1 MRTDFPMKKILS
13 INPKPMIHTYT
24 HHGYFHS
31 VISAPDKIVTDNDTV
46 TKFSVTDFN
55 SNEWHSEIQKVHYK
69 QEEDQFY
76 IYANK
81 WNLDMNLTF
90 WRPCHIYDS
99 IEITIQKQKYTYVWG
114 SVSIYLTKKNANMLN
129 MGEHDLRI
137 GNFSKDGVFY
147 LLQNEDHKT
156 IHKTGLNNTLKLVRN
171 NMEVYMEFKE
181 GETNTRVN
189 LLESLDQDEYM
200 IGFAATF
207 ECNSFYE
214 WTFSNYINVF
224 SKFDQSIPFDF
235 LCNTSKDWN
244 FHSSD
249 YFIDYQCE
257 SIEEI
262 KQFGYSEL
270 DFVKCMIMLGRYVE
284 VDINDNLNYGIPD
297 DNGPFFHHNF
307 IYGFDDDKACIH
319 LFYVTF
325 GRIVVSCLSYDDFE
339 SSRNRLSDRKYYV
352 YKYNPGYEG
361 YPLNLI
367 RVLHLFQEFRTSVN
381 ISSYECVHGSGYSF
395 GLNCYRELL
404 SEKGFNTLLDDIR
417 ISHLMYERAV
427 CNKNRLEYLIEK
439 YGLDESKT
447 KSLSENIHIECEKI
461 MILRNAILKKHFG
474 GIIDINN
481 LREMLISIVS
491 LEECITDEIIVVIE
505 NMIKEGCI

>member
-1 MRTDFPMKKILS
+1 M
-13 INPKPMIHTYT
+13 
-24 HHGYFHS
+24 
-31 VISAPDKIVTDNDTV
+31 
-46 TKFSVTDFN
+46 
-55 SNEWHSEIQKVHYK
+55 
-69 QEEDQFY
+69 
-76 IYANK
+76 
-81 WNLDMNLTF
+81 
-90 WRPCHIYDS
+90 
-99 IEITIQKQKYTYVWG
+99 
-114 SVSIYLTKKNANMLN
+114 
-129 MGEHDLRI
+129 
-137 GNFSKDGVFY
+137 
-147 LLQNEDHKT
+147 
-156 IHKTGLNNTLKLVRN
+156 
-171 NMEVYMEFKE
+171 
-181 GETNTRVN
+181 
-189 LLESLDQDEYM
+189 
-200 IGFAATF
+200 
-207 ECNSFYE
+207 
-214 WTFSNYINVF
+214 
-224 SKFDQSIPFDF
+224 
-235 LCNTSKDWN
+235 
-244 FHSSD
+244 
-249 YFIDYQCE
+249 
-257 SIEEI
+257 
-262 KQFGYSEL
+262 
-270 DFVKCMIMLGRYVE
+270 
-284 VDINDNLNYGIPD
+284 
-297 DNGPFFHHNF
+297 
-307 IYGFDDDKACIH
+307 
-319 LFYVTF
+319 TF

-367 RVLHLFQEFRTSVN
+367 RVLQLFQEFRTSVN